1 MTHYDMIYS
10 VIWKLKASRPIPSA
24 KTSRSRGAETPLG
37 TQGLSYIYIYR
48 ERERERE
55 IDIITMVIM
64 MIIISLSL
72 YIYIYL
78 FIYLFMCIYMYVC
91 MYIYIYM
98 YMYCSP
104 AGHYGSGVART
115 QHGSISEW
123 GVIRLKTL
131 IELKLINSS
140 CSSLSSD

>member
-1 MTHYDMIYS
+1 MIYS

-72 YIYIYL
+72 SIYIYIYIYL
-78 FIYLFMCIYMYVC
+78 FICLCVYTCMYVC
-91 MYIYIYM
+91 IYTYICTCIVRRLDITGQASHEPSM
-98 YMYCSP
+98 
-104 AGHYGSGVART
+104 ARFRNGV
-115 QHGSISEW
+115 
-123 GVIRLKTL
+123 
-131 IELKLINSS
+131 
-140 CSSLSSD
+140 